1 MDDRFDKENIEAETR
16 YPRREA
22 VDGHTRYPVREER
35 RPLRFSSEHHTELP
49 GRKIDAENDMTA
61 DSRKKGRIFAEF
73 L

>member
-35 RPLRFSSEHHTELP
+35 RPLRFSSEHHTE
-49 GRKIDAENDMTA
+49 RTA

>member
-35 RPLRFSSEHHTELP
+35 RPLRFSSEHH
-49 GRKIDAENDMTA
+49 GR
-61 DSRKKGRIFAEF
+61 
-73 L
+73 